1 VAFSVIKKYVLMGLI
16 CLFCG
21 TNFLYAGRII
31 HAYST
36 MLPPEIRYAVPG
48 QSYKPLKPYLKGLS
62 VVGYVTDRDN
72 TDFLY
77 EPKQAFFL
85 QRAQYTLSP
94 VFMDRERRYAYDHII
109 FDCEKPGCE
118 QKDAARLG
126 LKTVVSLEN
135 EIILMRRDAR

>member
-1 VAFSVIKKYVLMGLI
+1 VSSPEIKKFILMGLVGFL
-16 CLFCG
+16 CCG
-21 TNFLYAGRII
+21 NFLYVAEYI
-31 HAYST
+31 HTRST
-36 MLPPEIRYAVPG
+36 NLPPIMRYTVPG
-48 QSYKPLKPYLKGLS
+48 ERYEPLKPYLKGLS

-72 TDFLY
+72 NDFWY